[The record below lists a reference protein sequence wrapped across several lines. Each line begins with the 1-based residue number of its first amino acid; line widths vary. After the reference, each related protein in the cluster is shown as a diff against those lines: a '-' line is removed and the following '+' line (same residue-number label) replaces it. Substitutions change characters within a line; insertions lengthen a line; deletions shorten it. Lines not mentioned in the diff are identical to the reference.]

1 MKRACWSILLLAA
14 SLASAAPAKAP
25 VFTDVTEAAGIDF
38 KHSFGDH
45 ELTNIVEGTGAGAM
59 FFDYDGDGRL
69 DIYLTNGAWLD
80 SVNDNRGR
88 ELRGKLSNALYH
100 NDGDGKFSEVT
111 KKAGVGDL
119 GFGIGCSS
127 ADYDADGDL
136 DLYLLNY
143 GANVL
148 YRNDGDGTF
157 TDVSERSGLAD
168 ARWSVSAPW
177 LDYDNDGDLDVYVAN
192 YLEYDAGK
200 FRSYYAAAGYP
211 GPLSY
216 AGQSDALYRNNGDGT
231 FTDVTKTAGLFN
243 ADGRAMS
250 AIASDIDDDGFV
262 DVYVANDAM
271 ENYFYRNTGKGTF
284 ESKGLVMGMAF
295 GEHGQGTSSMGP
307 AVGDVDL
314 DGKLD
319 IFIPDMGYGSL
330 LMNRGK
336 SFDDLITVSRLAVIC
351 GQYTGWG
358 AVLFDYDNDTDLDVY
373 VSNGNA
379 HHEYPEEDVLAA
391 NDGKGKFSDVARGA
405 GPYFAEKHVG
415 RGATYGDYD
424 NDGDLDLLI
433 VNLNGAARLLRND
446 GGNRGHW
453 LMVRAVLPGGL
464 SDAIGARVTAT
475 IGERKLVREV
485 SGATGYLSQADLRTH
500 FGLGSVERVDQIEIR
515 WPDRSVKRLKNVP
528 ADQLLTVVQG
538 EK

>member
-1 MKRACWSILLLAA
+1 
-14 SLASAAPAKAP
+14 
-25 VFTDVTEAAGIDF
+25 
-38 KHSFGDH
+38 
-45 ELTNIVEGTGAGAM
+45 
-59 FFDYDGDGRL
+59 
-69 DIYLTNGAWLD
+69 
-80 SVNDNRGR
+80 
-88 ELRGKLSNALYH
+88 
-100 NDGDGKFSEVT
+100 
-111 KKAGVGDL
+111 
-119 GFGIGCSS
+119 
-127 ADYDADGDL
+127 
-136 DLYLLNY
+136 
-143 GANVL
+143 
-148 YRNDGDGTF
+148 
-157 TDVSERSGLAD
+157 
-168 ARWSVSAPW
+168 
-177 LDYDNDGDLDVYVAN
+177 
-192 YLEYDAGK
+192 
-200 FRSYYAAAGYP
+200 
-211 GPLSY
+211 
-216 AGQSDALYRNNGDGT
+216 
-231 FTDVTKTAGLFN
+231 
-243 ADGRAMS
+243 
-250 AIASDIDDDGFV
+250 
-262 DVYVANDAM
+262 

-284 ESKGLVMGMAF
+284 ESKGLMMGMAF

-319 IFIPDMGYGSL
+319 IFVPDMGYGSL

-433 VNLNGAARLLRND
+433 VNLNGAAKLLRND

-453 LMVRAVLPGGL
+453 LEVRAMLPGGL

-475 IGERKLVREV
+475 LGERKLVREV
-485 SGATGYLSQADLRTH
+485 NGATGYLSQADLRAH
-500 FGLGSVERVDQIEIR
+500 FGLGSVERVDQVEIR
-515 WPDRSVKRLKNVP
+515 WPDRSIKRLKNVP